1 MLKLLRYAKKYIIP
15 AIMSP
20 VLMIGEVVLELM
32 IPLVMADIVNIVQTG
47 KTTANDSFIEV
58 LRHGFTVLLNTFGV
72 EAADGGMDAI
82 LQLGLEML
90 VYALGSLFC
99 GALAA
104 RMAAVAGMGF
114 GATLR
119 EAIMGKIQRFSFSNI
134 DKFSTASLI
143 TRMTTDVNSVQNT
156 FVMMI
161 RMMFRAPVMLVVAL
175 IITITM
181 SKGVSK
187 AFAVSLPLIAIILI
201 IFAPIALKRFK
212 KMLEMFDGFNGSIQE
227 NLTNIRVVKA
237 FVRSEHEKKKFKK
250 ANDELMGAALHAE
263 KLMIMG
269 MPTFTIIMYG
279 TILAIL
285 YIAAKEISYE
295 TLAIGDFSAIFTY
308 IMQIL
313 IHFLMVVLLIAQF
326 FMSQAS
332 AKRILE
338 VIEEVPSIRDDTA
351 TESVVK
357 DGSIEFVN
365 VTFRYEGAS
374 LPTIS
379 NASFKINSGEMVGI
393 IGATGSAK
401 SSLVQLIP
409 RLYDVNEGQVRV
421 GGVNVKDYK
430 IHALREEVSM
440 VLQKNVLFTGTI
452 ADNLRWGNK
461 DATDEELV
469 AACEI
474 ADAHNFISSFPDG
487 YQTDLSQGGVNVSGG
502 QKQRLCIARAILKKP
517 KILILDDST
526 SAVDTF
532 TDSKIRTGLRA
543 CIPDTTK
550 IIIAQRISSVADC
563 DKIIILEEGTIND
576 IGTHEELLA
585 RNEIY
590 KDIYESQ
597 QKGSDDFDIVGGGE

>member
-1 MLKLLRYAKKYIIP
+1 MLKLLRYAKEYIFP

-20 VLMIGEVVLELM
+20 VLMIGEVVLELL
-32 IPLVMADIVNIVQTG
+32 IPLVMADIVNIVQQGSTM
-47 KTTANDSFIEV
+47 TDDSMTE
-58 LRHGFTVLLNTFGV
+58 
-72 EAADGGMDAI
+72 I
-82 LQLGLEML
+82 LQLGLKML
-90 VYALGSLFC
+90 LYALGSLFC
-99 GALAA
+99 GAMAA

-114 GATLR
+114 GASLR
-119 EAIMGKIQRFSFSNI
+119 GDIMEKIQKFSFSNI

-175 IITITM
+175 VITVTM
-181 SKGVSK
+181 SKDIAKV
-187 AFAVSLPLIAIILI
+187 FLITLPLIAIILV

-212 KMLEMFDGFNGSIQE
+212 KMLEMFDGFNASIQE

-237 FVRSEHEKKKFKK
+237 FVRSNHEKKKFKK
-250 ANDELMGAALHAE
+250 ANDELMGAALYAE

-279 TILAIL
+279 TILGIL
-285 YIAAKEISYE
+285 VIAAKAISFE
-295 TLAIGDFSAIFTY
+295 TLTVGDFSAIFTY

-313 IHFLMVVLLIAQF
+313 IHFVMVVVLIAQF

-338 VIEEVPSIRDDTA
+338 VIEEKPSISDENA
-351 TESVVK
+351 TVNEVK
-357 DGSIEFVN
+357 DGSIEFKN
-365 VTFRYEGAS
+365 VSFRYEGAS
-374 LPTIS
+374 LPTIN
-379 NASFKINSGEMVGI
+379 NANFKINSGEMVGI

-409 RLYDVNEGQVRV
+409 RLYDVNEGQVKV
-421 GGVNVKDYK
+421 GGVDVKDYK

-440 VLQKNVLFTGTI
+440 VLQKNVLFSGTI
-452 ADNLRWGNK
+452 AENLRWGNK
-461 DATDEELV
+461 NATDEELV

-474 ADAHNFISSFPDG
+474 ADAHNFVSSFPDG
-487 YQTDLSQGGVNVSGG
+487 YNTDLSQGGVNVSGG

-543 CIPDTTK
+543 CIPETTK

-563 DKIIILEEGTIND
+563 DKIIILEEGGIND
-576 IGTHEELLA
+576 IGTHEELLS

>member
-1 MLKLLRYAKKYIIP
+1 MLKLLRYAKKYLLP

-32 IPLVMADIVNIVQTG
+32 IPLVMADIVNIVQNGSRVVGDT
-47 KTTANDSFIEV
+47 FIDV
-58 LRHGFTVLLNTFGV
+58 MRQGFVRIIGAFGV
-72 EAADGGMDAI
+72 EMADSGMNAI
-82 LQLGLEML
+82 LLLGLEML
-90 VYALGSLFC
+90 MYALGSLFC
-99 GALAA
+99 GAMAA

-119 EAIMGKIQRFSFSNI
+119 GEIMGKIQKFSFSNI

-175 IITITM
+175 IITVTM
-181 SKGVSK
+181 SQDIAKV
-187 AFAVSLPLIAIILI
+187 FLVTLPLIALILI

-212 KMLEMFDGFNGSIQE
+212 KMLEMFDGFNASIQE

-237 FVRSEHEKKKFKK
+237 FVRSNHEKKKFKK

-263 KLMIMG
+263 KLMILG

-279 TILAIL
+279 TVLGILV
-285 YIAAKEISYE
+285 IAARAISFE
-295 TLAIGDFSAIFTY
+295 TLSIGDFSAIFTY

-313 IHFLMVVLLIAQF
+313 IHFVMVVLLIAQL

-338 VIEEVPSIRDDTA
+338 VIKEKPSISDENA
-351 TESVVK
+351 TVNEVK
-357 DGSIEFVN
+357 DGSVEFKN

-374 LPTIS
+374 LPTIN
-379 NASFKINSGEMVGI
+379 NASFRIESGEMVGI

-409 RLYDVNEGQVRV
+409 RLYDVNEGQVNV

-430 IHALREEVSM
+430 IHALRDEVSM
-440 VLQKNVLFTGTI
+440 VLQKNVLFSGTI
-452 ADNLRWGNK
+452 AENLRWGNK
-461 DATDEELV
+461 NATDEELV
-469 AACEI
+469 EACEI
-474 ADAHNFISSFPDG
+474 ADAHNFVSSFPDG
-487 YQTDLSQGGVNVSGG
+487 YKTDLSQGGVNVSGG

-543 CIPDTTK
+543 CIPETTK

-563 DKIIILEEGTIND
+563 DKIIILEEGGIND
-576 IGTHEELLA
+576 MGTHEELLS